1 MQLMADGAVGK
12 GGEPVTRDKSS
23 RESAE
28 KSDGRVVPE
37 KSPNNETGAP
47 GLAEAMEERRLT
59 KGNPTKDVRVRT
71 QRRGASDGA
80 LQRVR
85 QAAKRDKEAKFTAL
99 LHHVYRIDHLRT
111 AYRSLD
117 RNAAPGVDG
126 ITWQMYGEDLE
137 ANLEALSARL
147 KRGAYKGKP
156 VARRYIPKNDGS
168 KRPLGLP
175 TLEDK
180 LVQRATTEVLNAVYE
195 EDFLGFS
202 YGFRPG
208 RSAHDALDAVSVGI
222 ERKRVNW
229 VLDADIRGFFDAI
242 DHEWMVKFI
251 EHRIRDQ
258 RVIRLIQRWLKAGVL
273 EDGIVHDAA
282 RGTPQGGSISPLLA
296 NVYLHYVLDLW
307 VEQWRKRHAKGDVIF
322 IRYADDFVLGFEH
335 RMEAEWFLR
344 DLAARLQEFALELHP
359 DKTRLLEFGRF
370 AAKNRR
376 ARGEGK
382 PETFDFLGFT
392 HFCGKTRKG
401 RAVVRRKTKRKTMT
415 AKLQALRRELMR
427 RQHYPVPSVGRWL
440 GKVLRGHYNY
450 YGVPGNSR
458 CLDVFRWALG
468 RLWCQALRR
477 RSQNHRMTWKRFEQ
491 IRDRWLPRPRITHP
505 YPDQRLRV

>member
-1 MQLMADGAVGK
+1 MQGVHSNR
-12 GGEPVTRDKSS
+12 P
-23 RESAE
+23 
-28 KSDGRVVPE
+28 
-37 KSPNNETGAP
+37 AP
-47 GLAEAMEERRLT
+47 
-59 KGNPTKDVRVRT
+59 
-71 QRRGASDGA
+71 
-80 LQRVR
+80 
-85 QAAKRDKEAKFTAL
+85 
-99 LHHVYRIDHLRT
+99 
-111 AYRSLD
+111 
-117 RNAAPGVDG
+117 
-126 ITWQMYGEDLE
+126 
-137 ANLEALSARL
+137 
-147 KRGAYKGKP
+147 
-156 VARRYIPKNDGS
+156 
-168 KRPLGLP
+168 
-175 TLEDK
+175 
-180 LVQRATTEVLNAVYE
+180 
-195 EDFLGFS
+195 
-202 YGFRPG
+202 
-208 RSAHDALDAVSVGI
+208 
-222 ERKRVNW
+222 
-229 VLDADIRGFFDAI
+229 
-242 DHEWMVKFI
+242 
-251 EHRIRDQ
+251 
-258 RVIRLIQRWLKAGVL
+258 
-273 EDGIVHDAA
+273 HDAA